1 MTWSCRVLGHRPSF
15 HAEGRTM
22 RGEWARGCGPMG
34 SKLYPTVRE
43 ARRYAA
49 AFNRRDT
56 ADIGT
61 RAPLIGLFPLRLWRA
76 LRRAR

>member
-1 MTWSCRVLGHRPSF
+1 MTWSCRVLGHRPAF

-22 RGEWARGCGPMG
+22 RWECARGCGPMG
-34 SKLYPTVRE
+34 SKLYPTARE

-56 ADIGT
+56 ADLGK
-61 RAPLIGLFPLRLWRA
+61 RAPVIGLFPLRLWRA